1 MGDRQPGSSAPITT
15 KPQLIR
21 ALREASEIEQQL
33 MVQYLYAGFSLKKR
47 PDERCSAAQF
57 EFVRRW
63 GSTLLMVAR
72 QEMEHLALVN
82 GLLTALGADPWF
94 SRENIPR
101 QSRYYLGANLAAEK
115 ATSGEVVPCDIPFV
129 FERFNLATI
138 GRFVCAESPGYDTL
152 KASGDPIPTWCFG
165 TPERPCASHSE
176 AAYAKA
182 ANTANAAKANAA
194 PGTAGPPYPLART
207 HLAADPVE
215 AAANV
220 AEIHPGTITELYALI
235 ETAIKTLPNLFTGNP
250 SQQVYVPVEYQIN
263 LFPIVDVASA
273 SLAIQLIVEEG
284 EGISAP
290 PGYQSHFRRFYDIRE
305 ELVAELARDPGFEP
319 SLPLPKNPR
328 PGEIKSPFARRTFDL
343 FNYSYATLLFVLTSL
358 YKNFV
363 PVAAQSY
370 PFFSSALQET
380 AFGPAMTMLLRPI
393 AEVLAYAKSGDG
405 EATTGP
411 DYHLSPDDEAL
422 LSHYDPKK
430 LGEIDFFL
438 GRFAHIIAELEAL
451 SREDLL
457 AVARSA
463 DDVPYLKR
471 QLHFVFESATAM
483 SNNLR
488 RIYQIGQLTQ
498 FVVAP

>member
-1 MGDRQPGSSAPITT
+1 MGDSQGSRSGAIRT

-21 ALREASEIEQQL
+21 ALREAAEIEQQL
-33 MVQYLYAGFSLKKR
+33 MVQYLYAAFSMKKR

-57 EFVRRW
+57 ECVRRW

-82 GLLTALGADPWF
+82 GLLTALGADPYF

-115 ATSGEVVPCDIPFV
+115 AKGGEVVPCDIPFV

-138 GRFVCAESPGYDTL
+138 GRFVCAESPGYDVL
-152 KASGDPIPTWCFG
+152 KASGDPIPAWCFG
-165 TPERPCASHSE
+165 TAEHPCGSHSE
-176 AAYAKA
+176 AEYARKNLA
-182 ANTANAAKANAA
+182 AES
-194 PGTAGPPYPLART
+194 AGLYPLART
-207 HLAADPVE
+207 HLAPGGVE
-215 AAANV
+215 AVDAIGTAVNV

-235 ETAIKTLPNLFTGNP
+235 EKAVNTLPDLFTGNP
-250 SQQVYVPVEYQIN
+250 NQQVYVPVEYQIN

-273 SLAIQLIVEEG
+273 NLAIQLIVEEG

-290 PGYQSHFRRFYDIRE
+290 PGFQSHFKRFFDIRD
-305 ELVAELARDPGFEP
+305 ELVDELARDPRFEP

-328 PGEIKSPFARRTFDL
+328 PGEITNPFARRTFDL
-343 FNYSYATLLFVLTSL
+343 FNYSYATLLFVLTAL

-363 PVAAQSY
+363 PVASQSY

-393 AEVLAYAKSGDG
+393 AEVLAYTRSGHG
-405 EATTGP
+405 EETTGP
-411 DYHLSPDDEAL
+411 DYHLSREDEDLLSRYDAEAL
-422 LSHYDPKK
+422 
-430 LGEIDFFL
+430 GNIDFFL
-438 GRFAHIIAELEAL
+438 ARFAHIIVELEAL
-451 SREDLL
+451 SKADLPQ
-457 AVARSA
+457 VARSA
-463 DDVPYLKR
+463 GDVPYLKR
-471 QLHFVFESATAM
+471 QLHFVLESATAM